1 MDLVKWSSIQLPPI
15 TFLMRVLEAIGVPVF
30 LRKTFAVIWQGI
42 VEGGIYFSTHYLI
55 ADQYLAYNREVKRS
69 GENSKI
75 AKSSSETKIFDRI
88 QNICNKTRN
97 NFRSFAVVFFP
108 FGVQLVFFRTT
119 VCLLHGWPQS
129 IVIGAPAPAKRM
141 MFSSLPYRIPSVLC
155 ILYML
160 RTPSYRRV
168 WLPIAL
174 SEFIQGAF
182 YFTMLTWMGRS
193 YLEFLPGGKDE
204 HENVVGP
211 PLWINIFG
219 ILIRA
224 LEPVMGS
231 ASCYFSAA
239 VAFNKIESGSSKT
252 FSDLIAESY
261 KVIGVSLI
269 CYQMSLYVNN

>member
-1 MDLVKWSSIQLPPI
+1 
-15 TFLMRVLEAIGVPVF
+15 
-30 LRKTFAVIWQGI
+30 
-42 VEGGIYFSTHYLI
+42 
-55 ADQYLAYNREVKRS
+55 
-69 GENSKI
+69 
-75 AKSSSETKIFDRI
+75 
-88 QNICNKTRN
+88 
-97 NFRSFAVVFFP
+97 
-108 FGVQLVFFRTT
+108 
-119 VCLLHGWPQS
+119 
-129 IVIGAPAPAKRM
+129 M

-182 YFTMLTWMGRS
+182 YFSMLTWMGRS

-204 HENVVGP
+204 LENVVEP
-211 PLWINIFG
+211 PLWMNILG

-239 VAFNKIESGSSKT
+239 VAMNKIESGSSKT

-261 KVIGVSLI
+261 KVIGVALI
-269 CYQMSLYVNN
+269 CYQMSRYVNN